1 MLMKQFIYVVN
12 SKARDEMLEAGFIML
27 KEEPNG
33 TFIFY
38 NDEDKDIPLSKSDFV
53 LTDILLF

>member
-1 MLMKQFIYVVN
+1 MKQFIYVIS
-12 SKARDEMLEAGFIML
+12 SKARDEMIEAGFIML

-33 TFIFY
+33 TYIFK
-38 NDEDKDIPLSKSDFV
+38 NEDNKVIPISKDNFV

>member
-1 MLMKQFIYVVN
+1 MLMKQFVYVVN
-12 SKARDEMLEAGFIML
+12 SKARDKMIEAGFVML
-27 KEEPNG
+27 KEEPND

-38 NDEDKDIPLSKSDFV
+38 NDEEKVIPLSKSDFV